1 MRPLKCTCF
10 PSNYTIR
17 TAHSCHEYKNTEA
30 ITLFIHHTNLQQQS
44 TAAVQG
50 YTKMSVKLLT
60 LMALLS
66 LAALAAGF
74 PTQNDRRDR
83 TDMDAL
89 RLISKIAREQVFK
102 QGSETAD
109 DESHVAQGMC
119 TIKRTCTFFDNVPKR

>member
-1 MRPLKCTCF
+1 M
-10 PSNYTIR
+10 N
-17 TAHSCHEYKNTEA
+17 A
-30 ITLFIHHTNLQQQS
+30 
-44 TAAVQG
+44 
-50 YTKMSVKLLT
+50 KLLT

-109 DESHVAQGMC
+109 DGPTSCMC
-119 TIKRTCTFFDNVPKR
+119 TIKYSFDIMYPKIKSTL